1 MAGLGFDI
9 TADNQ
14 QLRDS
19 FKQSEKDALNFEKAM
34 EKVGKSIDLAF
45 DGSSL
50 EEYKRAVQDQKRVVA
65 DLEKQYESAKAAFD
79 KINVGTNDSNVIEQR
94 KAASALFRQI
104 RTDLDAENETLKKQE
119 NGLKLVSAEYDKLSG
134 KTASY
139 LTQMR
144 LIREEMAQMLGGDGA
159 VAPDNLQRYDEL
171 KNKLTEVGTAY
182 RLVQKEQQYL
192 TTEGS
197 ATLAGVLQGI
207 TGLAGGFTAAQ
218 GVISLFVKD
227 NERLAAIQTKLQA
240 AMSITIGLQQVSNTL
255 STTSAFKTQIVTKV
269 TDLWQKAQIALNTQL
284 GITAGLTK
292 ALAAGGLAAL
302 AVGLIYVITQ
312 YKKWSKEQQ
321 ALTAAQKAYMD
332 SITNEIVQVNKL
344 FNDLSKLTKGSKE
357 YNAVKKQIND
367 QYGDILANQKS
378 EIQNL
383 TDEAAAHR
391 LVAKA
396 VLEKAKAKG
405 RENEIAKASEDFS
418 KNWNNALDG
427 VFNEFVAKFDKEKG
441 AELFRQFSQGLM
453 DSGGKITKELEGIY
467 NQFNKQTTISM
478 GNSGGTVT
486 YDNNSLALAVGNA
499 ATAYDD
505 FNRRIEYTDMIFGQ
519 IDAQTKSYIGLLE
532 KQEEKLEKL
541 KEKYGDISKIKDEK
555 ILIQYNKEKKA
566 IDDETARLTNLGV
579 ESQKTS
585 KAIDAA
591 LEKASKSD
599 FGIREKAN
607 AITRQSQQEEINL
620 MKDGSAKRIAQMKL
634 NHAKEIDELK
644 RNKEEYIKLLRD
656 KAKAEFEADPKNKG
670 KKFNASGIG
679 LSQAET
685 DMFNN
690 LEAQTLKRQGSEIA
704 QERIKV
710 LKDYQTYAQA
720 RLDAIKKYEGE
731 RKQLES
737 LGASQEQ
744 LSENDRRK
752 DKALEEIDNLFASK
766 QESFN
771 SWMQEISALTLEE
784 LYNALD
790 QAKLAL
796 SMSQVSREG
805 ENSGKRNTEQVA
817 ALRAQITALEKQ
829 IKVTEA
835 KEDTGKDK
843 KNNKQAIKQWKL
855 LQDVLDD
862 TRRSF
867 TDLGKAIGGTAG
879 EILSSVGEIS
889 ASTTQIINHI
899 VTFSQISS
907 TSIEGVSKTAANAIK
922 SVEKASVILAIIAAA
937 LQIAM
942 KIADV
947 VGGDDTT
954 EKYNQAKEAYESY
967 ISILDK
973 VIEKQLKLAESL
985 AGENANAAYK
995 EALATL
1001 NSMNDAAKTLGKQYL
1016 DSGASS
1022 GFLGIGGSHSKG
1034 YKEVEDMSNEGWA
1047 DAAKVMGMSSYKFSQ
1062 LMGSRMTGLF
1072 DLTAEELA
1080 NLRENAAVFWAQ
1092 LDSDTQAYANQIA
1105 DSVQKTLDIELK
1117 INEDRTQVS
1126 FDAFRDSF
1134 LDTLSD
1140 MDSSSADFAENF
1152 EDYLRKAIMNSLIKK
1167 QYQDDIQALYDSFAK
1182 YNNDDL
1188 IDEDEYN
1195 KLQNQKD
1202 ALVESML
1209 KEREKLKDLFG
1220 WESLDD
1226 RSAEEKGIT
1235 SMSQESGDKLIGLW
1249 TVSVEHTRQILDRM
1263 GLVNV
1268 SVGEMQKSY
1277 QGLLDT
1283 CNSILNHTIN
1293 IDNSTASMN
1302 TSIKE
1307 MREDISSIKV
1317 NGIAIKK

>member
-50 EEYKRAVQDQKRVVA
+50 EEYKRSVQEQKKIVA

-79 KINVGTNDSNVIEQR
+79 KINVGTNDSSVIEQR
-94 KAASALFRQI
+94 KAASALFRQV
-104 RTDLDAENETLKKQE
+104 RTELDAENETLKKQE

-134 KTASY
+134 KTTSY

-144 LIREEMAQMLGGDGA
+144 LIREEMAQIRGGDGV
-159 VAPDNLQRYDEL
+159 VAPENIQRYDEL
-171 KNKLTEVGTAY
+171 KDKLTEVGTAY

-227 NERLAAIQTKLQA
+227 NEKLAAIQTKLQA
-240 AMSITIGLQQVSNTL
+240 AMSITIGLQQVSNAL
-255 STTSAFKTQIVTKV
+255 STTSAFKTQVVTRA
-269 TDLWQKAQIALNTQL
+269 TQMWAAATGFLNTQL
-284 GITAGLTK
+284 GIS
-292 ALAAGGLAAL
+292 
-302 AVGLIYVITQ
+302 VGLSRALVATGIGAILAGIGMAILAIQKWMQNQSELNAKIKETQ
-312 YKKWSKEQQ
+312 QIIAENEKKKADIISDSTSRALSSYKRLQKEWL
-321 ALTAAQKAYMD
+321 ALTNSLK
-332 SITNEIVQVNKL
+332 
-344 FNDLSKLTKGSKE
+344 SK
-357 YNAVKKQIND
+357 Q
-367 QYGDILANQKS
+367 
-378 EIQNL
+378 
-383 TDEAAAHR
+383 
-391 LVAKA
+391 
-396 VLEKAKAKG
+396 
-405 RENEIAKASEDFS
+405 
-418 KNWNNALDG
+418 
-427 VFNEFVAKFDKEKG
+427 EF
-441 AELFRQFSQGLM
+441 
-453 DSGGKITKELEGIY
+453 ITK
-467 NQFNKQTTISM
+467 
-478 GNSGGTVT
+478 
-486 YDNNSLALAVGNA
+486 
-499 ATAYDD
+499 
-505 FNRRIEYTDMIFGQ
+505 
-519 IDAQTKSYIGLLE
+519 
-532 KQEEKLEKL
+532 
-541 KEKYGDISKIKDEK
+541 
-555 ILIQYNKEKKA
+555 NKEA
-566 IDDETARLTNLGV
+566 FEGLGV
-579 ESQKTS
+579 EVNNVADAENVLVKNTNAFVNAIQIRARAVAAGEIAAETYKQAMLKQMEAEKRALTPTKQEFAHGKSVYEYKDIDGHKNLPVYMGTEESIKAGKEIQKEAEKLFKQADKLTNDQ
-585 KAIDAA
+585 ID
-591 LEKASKSD
+591 LLHKASDELKNA
-599 FGIREKAN
+599 GIRETKSKDDRNNAKSTTLNDTTKQDSDLRNKYKSLQLKAE
-607 AITRQSQQEEINL
+607 QEEINL

-634 NHAKEIDELK
+634 NHTKEIDELR
-644 RNKEEYIKLLRD
+644 RNKEEYLKLLRD

-670 KKFNASGIG
+670 KKFNASGVG
-679 LSQAET
+679 LSKAET
-685 DMFNN
+685 DMFDN

-710 LKDYQTYAQA
+710 LQDYKTYARA
-720 RLDAIKKYEGE
+720 RLDAIRKYEDE

-771 SWMQEISALTLEE
+771 SWMQDISGWTIEHLKNTL
-784 LYNALD
+784 A

-796 SMSQVSREG
+796 SMSQVGLSD
-805 ENSGKRNTEQVA
+805 ENSASKNTEQVA

-829 IKVTEA
+829 IDATEA
-835 KEDTGKDK
+835 KENTGNDK

-855 LQDVLDD
+855 LQDVLED

-907 TSIEGVSKTAANAIK
+907 TSIEGVSKTAAKAIK

-947 VGGDDTT
+947 IGGDDTT

-967 ISILDK
+967 IAILDK

-985 AGENANAAYK
+985 AGENANAAYEK
-995 EALATL
+995 ASETL
-1001 NSMNDAAKTLGKQYL
+1001 KSMNDAAKTLGKQYL
-1016 DSGASS
+1016 NSGASK
-1022 GFLGIGGSHSKG
+1022 GFLGMGSKPSKG
-1034 YKEVEDMSNEGWA
+1034 RKEVEDMSDEGWRQ
-1047 DAAKVMGMSSYKFSQ
+1047 AAKVMGMSVSDFKKK
-1062 LMGSRMTGLF
+1062 MGGRMTGLF
-1072 DLTAEELA
+1072 ELTDEELE
-1080 NLRENAAVFWAQ
+1080 NLRRDAAVFWGQ
-1092 LDSDTQAYANQIA
+1092 LDSDTKAYANQIA
-1105 DSVQKTLDIELK
+1105 DSVQKILDIEMK
-1117 INEDRTQVS
+1117 EKEDKTLIS

-1152 EDYLRKAIMNSLIKK
+1152 ENYLQKAIINSLIKSK
-1167 QYQDDIQALYDSFAK
+1167 YQKDIENLYNSFAK
-1182 YNNDDL
+1182 YNDDDL
-1188 IDEDEYN
+1188 IDEDEYR
-1195 KLQNQKD
+1195 KLQEQKD
-1202 ALVESML
+1202 SLVKEML
-1209 KEREKLKDLFG
+1209 KDRERMKELYG
-1220 WESLDD
+1220 WESPDD
-1226 RSAEEKGIT
+1226 RSAQEKGIT

-1268 SVGEMQKSY
+1268 SIGEMQKSY

-1283 CNSILNHTIN
+1283 CNSILNHTRN
-1293 IDNSTASMN
+1293 IDRSTASMN
-1302 TSIKE
+1302 TT
-1307 MREDISSIKV
+1307 MQGMNSSISNLRDDINSMKT